1 MASSTAATGILA
13 EQLQQSDI
21 QIEEVTKDTQCGFC
35 GLTLDEMQQPRALP
49 CGHVHCTECIQV
61 NYQHKEIECKTCK
74 LVLL

>member
-1 MASSTAATGILA
+1 MAYSTAAARRLT
-13 EQLQQSDI
+13 QKQQSDI

-35 GLTLDEMQQPRALP
+35 GLTLDEMQQPQALP

-74 LVLL
+74 